1 LNEFFYRDD
10 YCNDDVDFI
19 VLNLETSRIP
29 KWQTF
34 KFEVSSSFEPTSG
47 FERDIVWG
55 DGIEYYLGY
64 IIFNPVELTIPK

>member
-1 LNEFFYRDD
+1 MYLNEFFYGGD
-10 YCNDDVDFI
+10 YFNDDVDFI

-34 KFEVSSSFEPTSG
+34 KFEVGSSFEPTSE

-55 DGIEYYLGY
+55 
-64 IIFNPVELTIPK
+64 